1 MKKLISIIILGLLWC
16 LPISAYEI
24 GNNVYLNACGANPQ
38 KYFDKPL
45 NIQNIVTEIPNRI
58 TKLKKSKYEREFQ
71 TLATSA
77 INLGNDKI
85 NIYYRNNNFC

>member
-1 MKKLISIIILGLLWC
+1 M
-16 LPISAYEI
+16 
-24 GNNVYLNACGANPQ
+24 NNYNLKGRVAIVTGGANPQ

-85 NIYYRNNNFC
+85 NIYYRNNKFC